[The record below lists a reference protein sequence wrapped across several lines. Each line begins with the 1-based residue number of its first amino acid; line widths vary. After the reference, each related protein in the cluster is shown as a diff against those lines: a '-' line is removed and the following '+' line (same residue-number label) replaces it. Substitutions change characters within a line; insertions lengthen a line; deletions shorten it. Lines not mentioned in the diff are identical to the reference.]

1 MDAMKGSF
9 AIAVSAIALSACGG
23 GGGSSGSTPPI
34 QPTPVVTSTPPGT
47 TTASLTIVDDQNGA
61 PLSGVAVKLYPWA
74 VGCSTPTPTSVSC
87 PTALPSPQTTTDTA
101 GHATLAN
108 VPNADYL
115 LVIGSDSKND
125 TTRATVHDH
134 VKFTGGTVTYAAPS
148 PVPVPLVTPN
158 AWETNGDYRLAA
170 INATSEL
177 PCFNDFNTLR
187 TQNGLPTLVF
197 DEWLLENVREWA
209 LARQN
214 PAYTAGM
221 VDPRNTWGL
230 LTSGESNIS
239 GGASCA
245 SIANTVDFTPPTDV
259 YAKNA
264 ATLWFGGQWVS
275 YANATQAV
283 GTVEFPIDPR
293 TLRDPNAL
301 PWP

>member
-1 MDAMKGSF
+1 MDAMKASF

-23 GGGSSGSTPPI
+23 GGGSGGSTPPI

-47 TTASLTIVDDQNGA
+47 TTASLTVVDDQNGA
-61 PLSGVAVKLYPWA
+61 PLGGVAVKLYPWA

-87 PTALPSPQTTTDTA
+87 PTALPAPQATTDAA

-134 VKFTGGTVTYAAPS
+134 VKFTGGTVAYAAPS
-148 PVPVPLVTPN
+148 PMPIPLVTPN
-158 AWETNGDYRLAA
+158 AWETNGDYRLAT

-177 PCFNDFNTLR
+177 PCFNDFNALR

-197 DEWLLENVREWA
+197 DEWLMENVREWA
-209 LARQN
+209 VARQN

-221 VDPRNTWGL
+221 VDPRNTWGYA
-230 LTSGESNIS
+230 TSGEINES
-239 GGASCA
+239 GGGGSCGGLA
-245 SIANTVDFTPPTDV
+245 TSTGFNLGKPYSTD
-259 YAKNA
+259 AR
-264 ATLWFGGQWVS
+264 TLWFGGQWVS
-275 YANATQAV
+275 YSNGTQAV
-283 GTVEFPIDPR
+283 GTIEFPVDPR
-293 TLRDPNAL
+293 VLRDPNAL